1 MCMAFRISWMYGI
14 AIFIASG
21 VASLLALYSG
31 KASFLSLLPPLSKQ
45 TAKWSGRSRFITSKS
60 EFIKPIIAEVS
71 KPLEL
76 ILGFLIKA

>member
-1 MCMAFRISWMYGI
+1 MYGI

-21 VASLLALYSG
+21 VASRLALYSG
-31 KASFLSLLPPLSKQ
+31 KASFLATLPPLSKQ
-45 TAKWSGRSRFITSKS
+45 TAKWSGRSRFMTSKR

-71 KPLEL
+71 KSLEL